1 MNFCFSQW
9 DVCDSALTPS
19 PQTSPCFWRSV
30 CTHSS
35 VQMHFCRLRLVL
47 PRLRWSRKWEGKL
60 KDLRLK
66 TVLTPRSS
74 PTFRLETGAIRN
86 SSHSLEP
93 QDKRGLGVG
102 DGEERPQV
110 TPSPQ
115 ILLNLNDIRT
125 VWRGSHL
132 ASEYTVSTREFVW
145 TMSGTS
151 KLHRN
156 G

>member
-9 DVCDSALTPS
+9 DLCDSALTPW
-19 PQTSPCFWRSV
+19 PQTSPCILKECLYTLQCSDALLQVKACFYSAEV
-30 CTHSS
+30 
-35 VQMHFCRLRLVL
+35 
-47 PRLRWSRKWEGKL
+47 ENGKVNL
-60 KDLRLK
+60 QDLRLK

-102 DGEERPQV
+102 DGVERPQI

-132 ASEYTVSTREFVW
+132 ALEYTVSTREFVW

-151 KLHRN
+151 KLPRN